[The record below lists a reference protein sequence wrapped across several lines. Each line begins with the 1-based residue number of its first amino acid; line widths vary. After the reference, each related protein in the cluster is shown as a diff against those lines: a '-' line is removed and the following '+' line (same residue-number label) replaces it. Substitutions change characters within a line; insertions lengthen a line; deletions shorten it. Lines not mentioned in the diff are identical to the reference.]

1 MRLEEK
7 LDELFDEFVDSVN
20 LELNKGGNPDN
31 VISSLAK
38 FSTLTMKVAED
49 IILERGKSG
58 REAFIDSQ
66 LGTISKAK
74 LLQWRRRT
82 VDNRAA

>member
-1 MRLEEK
+1 
-7 LDELFDEFVDSVN
+7 
-20 LELNKGGNPDN
+20 
-31 VISSLAK
+31 
-38 FSTLTMKVAED
+38 MKVAED